1 MIPRL
6 ILEQIIEQSIYN
18 HLEEQKLVGSNQHGS
33 VKSKLC
39 QANLISFY
47 DRVTGLV
54 DKKDAIDVISLD
66 FCKPLILSY
75 LTFSSTDWGDLISA
89 TQLFRGCTADWTEAS
104 RKHSPVA

>member
-1 MIPRL
+1 M
-6 ILEQIIEQSIYN
+6 
-18 HLEEQKLVGSNQHGS
+18 GSNQHGF

-89 TQLFRGCTADWTEAS
+89 TQLFSGRTADWTEAS